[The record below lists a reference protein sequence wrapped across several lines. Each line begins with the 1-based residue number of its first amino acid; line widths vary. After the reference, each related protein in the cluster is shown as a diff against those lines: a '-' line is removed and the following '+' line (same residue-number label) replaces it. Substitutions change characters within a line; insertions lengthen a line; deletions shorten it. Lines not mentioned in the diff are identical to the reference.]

1 MHKLITTILFIGTV
15 FSVTAQTDT
24 IAVKQDTIRFGGFRV
39 ITKKKGK
46 DVDIVMGRTSKQRK
60 RNENIS
66 TNWLILDAGFNNF
79 VDNTN
84 YALAATSIVNKPGS
98 PAIDKNAM
106 ALNGGKSLNMNI
118 WFFMQRMNLY
128 KHHINLK
135 YGLGVE
141 LNNYQ
146 FKNSISF
153 SEGGTQPYTNIQT
166 NAPFLFRDSI
176 SFAKNKLAADYL
188 TVPFMLNFTSDPY
201 SRKKGISGSIGV
213 SAGYLYSQRNKQK
226 SNERGK
232 DTNKGDYGLNKFKI
246 AYIAELGLGPVRLYG
261 SYSPKSIFENGLNFR
276 PYTVGVRFSNW

>member
-1 MHKLITTILFIGTV
+1 MRKLFTTILFIGTI

-24 IAVKQDTIRFGGFRV
+24 IAVKQDTIRLGGFRV
-39 ITKKKGK
+39 IKKKKGNEI
-46 DVDIVMGRTSKQRK
+46 DITMGRTSRQRK

-66 TNWLILDAGFNNF
+66 TNWLIVDAGFNNF
-79 VDNTN
+79 IDNTN
-84 YALAATSIVNKPGS
+84 YAAIGNSIVNKPGS

-106 ALNGGKSLNMNI
+106 RLNGGKSLNLNI

-135 YGLGVE
+135 YGLGLE
-141 LNNYQ
+141 LNNYH
-146 FKNSISF
+146 FKNSIIF
-153 SEGGTQPYTNIQT
+153 NEGGTQPYTNIQT
-166 NAPFLFRDSI
+166 NAPFIFRDSI

-201 SRKKGISGSIGV
+201 SRKKGISGSIGI

-226 SNERGK
+226 SSERGK
-232 DTNKGDYGLNKFKI
+232 DTNKGDYGLEKFKFS
-246 AYIAELGLGPVRLYG
+246 YIAELGLGPVRLYG
-261 SYSPKSIFENGLNFR
+261 SYSPKSMFENGLNFR